1 MHTLFS
7 LGKFLESWHVEYR
20 DSYERM
26 LLRKTSEIEF
36 GVGETG

>member
-20 DSYERM
+20 EGYERI
-26 LLRKTSEIEF
+26 LLRKTLEF
-36 GVGETG
+36 